1 MIKLYWGIAYFKCV
15 LYLCPRTQMS
25 NINIINKAIM
35 TDYQQLTFLTNF
47 FLITG
52 IIEFVVAIA
61 IIVKF
66 WKMANDVR
74 GIKKKLTPTYNKNLK
89 EFYEKI
95 GEDQKAREMTI
106 QYVID
111 LIESGDYDE
120 WDGKNNRYK
129 RWNSSTA
136 KGWIKDLAKE
146 S

>member
-1 MIKLYWGIAYFKCV
+1 
-15 LYLCPRTQMS
+15 
-25 NINIINKAIM
+25 M
-35 TDYQQLTFLTNF
+35 TPYQQLTFLTNF

-52 IIEFVVAIA
+52 IIEIVVVIA
-61 IIVKF
+61 LIVKF

-120 WDGKNNRYK
+120 WDGKRYK

-136 KGWIKDLAKE
+136 KGWIKDL
-146 S
+146 SQQS